1 MPIVIAYH
9 LISTVYG
16 WWLPNDPRGS
26 TSRTV
31 ASDRIAQLGEHH
43 FGRKRTQ
50 PRSRDVRAFYE
61 RAAAELKHPLLQ
73 LDGAAIDT
81 VAASFADMVT
91 AQKYTC
97 WACAI
102 MPDHVHILIRKRRDS
117 AEQMIERLQ
126 NGARD
131 GLTGRSMR
139 DGDHPVRTGGA
150 GRSTFLD
157 HPDDVE
163 RTIRSISGNPA
174 SMRLPQQRCSSVMT
188 HDRWPLHEGYDP
200 DSPHVCGLRTA
211 GRDP

>member
-9 LISTVYG
+9 LIWTVYG

-61 RAAAELKHPLLQ
+61 RAATELKHPLLQ
-73 LDGAAIDT
+73 LDRAAIDT
-81 VAASFADMVT
+81 VAESFADTIT

-102 MPDHVHILIRKRRDS
+102 MPDHVHILIRKHRDT

-131 GLTGRSMR
+131 AVIGRGMR
-139 DGDHPVRTGGA
+139 DGDHPVWTDGA
-150 GRSTFLD
+150 GWSTFLD
-157 HPDDVE
+157 HPNDVE
-163 RTIRSISGNPA
+163 RTIGYIRRKPP
-174 SMRLPQQRCSSVMT
+174 SMRLPDQHWSFVKPY
-188 HDRWPLHEGYDP
+188 DRWPLHDGHDP
-200 DSPHVCGLRTA
+200 HSPYARGLRA
-211 GRDP
+211 VGRYP